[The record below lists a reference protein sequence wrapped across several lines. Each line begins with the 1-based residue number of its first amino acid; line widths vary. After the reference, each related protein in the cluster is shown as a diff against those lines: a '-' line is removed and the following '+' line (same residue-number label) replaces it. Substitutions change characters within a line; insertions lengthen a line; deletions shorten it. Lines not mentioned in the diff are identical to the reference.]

1 LARRGDPHRDHRR
14 ALDARGEQPD
24 SAPSRGAPAGV
35 SRQAGA
41 ARQRAQRASP
51 AGLAGGIMDTDRRP
65 TRWLRDP
72 RIEHDACGVGFVVNV
87 KGEKSHR
94 IVGQGLEVL
103 RNLTHRGACGC
114 DPLTGDG
121 AGILVQV
128 PDAFLRREAKAARI
142 ELPVEGAYG
151 VGMVFLPP
159 EVRQRNECQKLVEK
173 VVRSEGLKLLG
184 WRRVPVDAGAPGP
197 LARTAM
203 PEIRQVFVGPRAP
216 RQGRGTPGTKAQ
228 DSLERSLYVIR
239 KRVEQLVRPSG
250 MPDSER
256 FYVPSLSSRTV
267 VYKGL
272 LLPDQIP
279 AFYHDLADPLF
290 VSALA

>member
-1 LARRGDPHRDHRR
+1 G
-14 ALDARGEQPD
+14 
-24 SAPSRGAPAGV
+24 SC
-35 SRQAGA
+35 A
-41 ARQRAQRASP
+41 ARE
-51 AGLAGGIMDTDRRP
+51 AGEIMTTNGRS
-65 TRWLRDP
+65 TTWLRDP

-94 IVGQGLEVL
+94 IVEQGLEVL

-142 ELPVEGAYG
+142 ELPAEGAYG

-159 EVRQRNECQKLVEK
+159 EVRQRNECQKLIEK
-173 VVRSEGLKLLG
+173 TVRSEGQKLLG
-184 WRRVPVDAGAPGP
+184 WRRVPVDADAPGP
-197 LARTAM
+197 LARSVM
-203 PEIRQVFVGPRAP
+203 PEIRQMVVGA
-216 RQGRGTPGTKAQ
+216 GRRTKAQ
-228 DSLERSLYVIR
+228 VALERSLFVIR
-239 KRVEQLVRPSG
+239 KRVEQLVRTSG

-256 FYVPSLSSRTV
+256 FYMPSLSSRTV

-290 VSALA
+290 VSSLALV